1 MNRLPILALLSAA
14 ALAATPAFAAGDAG
28 KQISTAI
35 QHSGFAEHVKTTDKV
50 HLHLHHVVNC
60 LVGPH
65 GKGFDA
71 AAGNPCQGQGNGA
84 LNDLMGQPK
93 VKAELNKALHE
104 AETGLREKGFET
116 AHRTAE
122 RVRKTLEVAQSHYM
136 K

>member
-1 MNRLPILALLSAA
+1 MTRLPILAFLSAA
-14 ALAATPAFAAGDAG
+14 AFAATPAFAATGAG
-28 KQISTAI
+28 SEINTAI
-35 QHSGFAEHVKTTDKV
+35 QHSGFASHVKTTDKV

-65 GKGFDA
+65 GKGFYP
-71 AAGNPCQGQGNGA
+71 AAGNPCQGEGNGA
-84 LNDLMGQPK
+84 LNDLSGQPK
-93 VKAELNKALHE
+93 VKSELERALHE

-122 RVRKTLEVAQSHYM
+122 RVRKTLELAQSHYM

>member
-1 MNRLPILALLSAA
+1 MIRLSILALLSAA

-35 QHSGFAEHVKTTDKV
+35 EHSGFASKVKSTDKV

-65 GKGFDA
+65 GKGFYP
-71 AAGNPCQGQGNGA
+71 AAGNPCQGEGNGA
-84 LNDLMGQPK
+84 LNDLSGQPK
-93 VKAELNKALHE
+93 VKAELDKALRE
-104 AETGLREKGFET
+104 ADLGLREKSFKS

-122 RVRKTLEVAQSHYM
+122 RVRKTLKLAQSRYM

>member
-1 MNRLPILALLSAA
+1 MIRLPILALLSAA
-14 ALAATPAFAAGDAG
+14 AFAATPAFAASGAG
-28 KQISTAI
+28 SEINTAI
-35 QHSGFAEHVKTTDKV
+35 QHSGYASHVKSTAKV

-65 GKGFDA
+65 GNGFYP
-71 AAGNPCQGQGNGA
+71 AAGNPCQGEGNGA

-93 VKAELNKALHE
+93 VRADLNKALRE
-104 AETGLREKGFET
+104 ADMGLRENRFET

-122 RVRKTLEVAQSHYM
+122 RVRKTLKLAQSHYM

>member
-1 MNRLPILALLSAA
+1 MIRLSILALLSAA

-35 QHSGFAEHVKTTDKV
+35 EHSGFASKVKSTDKV

-65 GKGFDA
+65 GKGFYP

-93 VKAELNKALHE
+93 VKAELEKALHE
-104 AETGLREKGFET
+104 ADMGLRENSFKT
-116 AHRTAE
+116 AHNTAE
-122 RVRKTLEVAQSHYM
+122 RVRKTLKLAQSHYM